1 MLRSGRPVNVAGSIH
16 LWRDGAGEKLPRPA
30 MRPVRSENL
39 RATERVAER
48 FPTLSERS
56 IARLLSY
63 GVPST
68 NSEDCSSS
76 SSSSSSSGSEDE
88 DVDEDPIRR
97 RRSRGRRR
105 RRRLPECRG
114 RPDALDSQSERAERL
129 VRQATEWLDDFIS
142 EDGSDPSPKPA
153 TRLPRPARQLG
164 DTDAGLDNQAKQQ
177 LSVSERAQPWR
188 EYSTETGLLY
198 YNNSMTGDSS
208 WDMPE
213 ELRRLRDRERRL
225 DEAMFSG
232 LGAPAEQKKPAQID
246 HCARVPRDV
255 YGILR
260 DRRLWR
266 RGRRGAVVDATL
278 ALDGCGD
285 AVDNINSN
293 SSGTG
298 NQQTAELDPQEVRTT
313 EVLYDMSDLAKE
325 EQQSRM
331 AKTRWKR
338 ARERVRTLNSVDK
351 AELFVSQM
359 QAAVDMLEMPTTL
372 SARLRATQEKNLSAA
387 ETDALAGTATK
398 SRAEMAASGDGLS
411 GQLEEASSDDS
422 VGGAVADSDEEAQ
435 KDSGTP
441 SDQTQ
446 EATTRDA
453 ANGSETVRLDPTD
466 PTVSDTQQATAAAQ
480 WALPPVH
487 TTAEGT
493 DVDSGSSRSSSG
505 TFGTCSSMPPSVHDG
520 GLGQRLIE
528 LRGRDSDSL
537 LSVSWDSASSTAVAN
552 ATAAARAAEVAA
564 QDRRRDGSAQVDSSS
579 RAKSSRG
586 RSRHKA
592 QRVRRA
598 RSTPIAGGAAGT
610 WGYVTAEESQ
620 ESQEAERRRFMRAS
634 LARAGKHP
642 LQTSWPAPTSSP
654 DKAVAVAA
662 TPVSSSQQGTVRI
675 SNGGMPCRPIPPTRK
690 LLAARR
696 RLLDLRS
703 STVPQLVWAGQ
714 TQAAR

>member
-1 MLRSGRPVNVAGSIH
+1 
-16 LWRDGAGEKLPRPA
+16 
-30 MRPVRSENL
+30 MRPVRPENL
-39 RATERVAER
+39 RSTERVAER

-63 GVPST
+63 GVPSA
-68 NSEDCSSS
+68 NSEHCSSS

-88 DVDEDPIRR
+88 DVDENAGEDPIRR
-97 RRSRGRRR
+97 RRSRGQ

-129 VRQATEWLDDFIS
+129 VRRATEWLDDFMA

-153 TRLPRPARQLG
+153 TRLLRPARQLG
-164 DTDAGLDNQAKQQ
+164 DTDSGLDNQAKQQ

-232 LGAPAEQKKPAQID
+232 VGAPAEQKKPAQID

-278 ALDGCGD
+278 ASDGCGD

-293 SSGTG
+293 SSGSG
-298 NQQTAELDPQEVRTT
+298 NQQTAELDPQEARTT
-313 EVLYDMSDLAKE
+313 EVLFNMSDLAKE

-338 ARERVRTLNSVDK
+338 ARERVRTFNSVDK

-398 SRAEMAASGDGLS
+398 SRAEMAASGDGSS

-422 VGGAVADSDEEAQ
+422 VGAAVAASDEEAQ
-435 KDSGTP
+435 MDSGTP
-441 SDQTQ
+441 PDQTQ

-453 ANGSETVRLDPTD
+453 ANGSETVPLDPTD
-466 PTVSDTQQATAAAQ
+466 PTISDTQQATAAAQ
-480 WALPPVH
+480 RALPPVH

-505 TFGTCSSMPPSVHDG
+505 TCSSMPPSVHDG

-528 LRGRDSDSL
+528 LREGDSDSL
-537 LSVSWDSASSTAVAN
+537 LSVSWDSASSTAAAN
-552 ATAAARAAEVAA
+552 ATAAARAAEVPA
-564 QDRRRDGSAQVDSSS
+564 QNRRRDGSAQADSSS
-579 RAKSSRG
+579 RAKSSRCL
-586 RSRHKA
+586 SRHKA

-610 WGYVTAEESQ
+610 WGYYMAEESQ

-642 LQTSWPAPTSSP
+642 LQTSWPAPTATP

-675 SNGGMPCRPIPPTRK
+675 SNGAMPCRPIPPTRK

-703 STVPQLVWAGQ
+703 STVPPLVWAGQ
-714 TQAAR
+714 TQAAG